1 MLVVNSNRASDNLF
15 QPLIDVIASLA
26 KQAASEPDTTPDP
39 AYFGFND
46 ELDSRNNND
55 NVYNGLWRQDYFEDG
70 RITNGSYA
78 LIIID
83 VIVFEL
89 LFGILNMSSNITSH
103 LRWPS

>member
-1 MLVVNSNRASDNLF
+1 MAVLFSQVSSIFLKPVYFQVVDNKMLVVNSNRASDNLF

-55 NVYNGLWRQDYFEDG
+55 NVYNGL
-70 RITNGSYA
+70 
-78 LIIID
+78 
-83 VIVFEL
+83 
-89 LFGILNMSSNITSH
+89 
-103 LRWPS
+103 